1 MSLKDDIEKYL
12 LYLSSQKGLS
22 QNTIISYRNDLMKF
36 CDYLTNERLDFENI
50 KRIHFRGF
58 LAELS
63 KNKMDKKSINRILAG
78 IKGFVRYKIRYGYK
92 DKANILEV
100 ESQKTSKYLPKFLF
114 EEEFDELINFNCSKK
129 EDFRDRAIFELIFAT
144 GLRVSEL
151 TLLNVSDI
159 SSFNNQIKI
168 IGKGNKERIVLYGE
182 KCKNIIKDYLK
193 VRKDFSPKDNTLFLN
208 QKGAPLSQRGI
219 RHILDK
225 RIKEVSLKKKI
236 SPHSLRHSFATA
248 MIRNGADIRTV
259 QTLLGHSS
267 LATTQVYTHLG
278 LDELKDIHYKF
289 HPHGKKQ

>member
-1 MSLKDDIEKYL
+1 MSLDRDIEKYL

-22 QNTIISYRNDLMKF
+22 ENTIISYKNDLNKF
-36 CDYLTNERLDFENI
+36 YNYLTKENLDFENL
-50 KRIHFRGF
+50 KRYHFRGF
-58 LAELS
+58 LVELS
-63 KNKMDKKSINRILAG
+63 KEKMNKKSINRILAS

-100 ESQKTSKYLPKFLF
+100 ESQKTAKYLPKFLF
-114 EEEFDELINFNCSKK
+114 EEEFDTLINFSCNKK

-151 TLLNVSDI
+151 TSLDLSHI
-159 SSFNNQIKI
+159 SSFNNEIRI
-168 IGKGNKERIVLYGE
+168 TGKGNKERIVLYGE
-182 KCKNIIKDYLK
+182 KCKEILKEYLN
-193 VRKDFSPKDNTLFLN
+193 VRDEFNPKENALFLN
-208 QKGAPLSQRGI
+208 LSGKRLSQRGV

-225 RIKEVSLKKKI
+225 RIKEISFKKKI

-267 LATTQVYTHLG
+267 LATTQIYTHLG

-289 HPHGKKQ
+289 HPHGKK

>member
-1 MSLKDDIEKYL
+1 MSLDRDIEKYL

-22 QNTIISYRNDLMKF
+22 ENTIISYKNDLNKF
-36 CDYLTNERLDFENI
+36 YNYLTKENLDFENL
-50 KRIHFRGF
+50 KRYHFRGF
-58 LAELS
+58 LVELS
-63 KNKMDKKSINRILAG
+63 KEKMNKKSINRILAS

-100 ESQKTSKYLPKFLF
+100 ESQKTAKYLPKFLF
-114 EEEFDELINFNCSKK
+114 EEEFDTLINFSCNKK

-151 TLLNVSDI
+151 TSLDLSHI
-159 SSFNNQIKI
+159 SSFNNEIRI
-168 IGKGNKERIVLYGE
+168 TGKGDKERIVLYGE
-182 KCKNIIKDYLK
+182 KCKEILKEYLN
-193 VRKDFSPKDNTLFLN
+193 VRDEFNPKENALFLN
-208 QKGAPLSQRGI
+208 LSGKRLSQRGV

-225 RIKEVSLKKKI
+225 RIKEISFKKKI

-267 LATTQVYTHLG
+267 LATTQIYTHLG

-289 HPHGKKQ
+289 HPHGKK